1 MSTIIQEI
9 TERTVQRGSLLYSE
23 NDVVNEIV
31 VIKEGHLIAMS
42 KSGKVELKKG
52 SVIGLIEGMY
62 GKYIRNYVAD
72 MDTVLQVYP
81 LYKLTFV
88 EQFEALP
95 LDRVQMGN
103 LVSSV
108 VEQVLLFIGK
118 YNEKKAHADRFHSYI
133 AECLKM
139 YTKLCSAYGM
149 PQKSINRL
157 QEMETFQ
164 AENVYPEEYVEYFEQ
179 LMAMPEDAKKPFLSA
194 SLYMSK
200 SMLQQAISL
209 MEDLED
215 LMEDT
220 DVYVQN
226 HQNYIVGEEPDTLFA
241 LFEDLILQLIRK
253 KSNIT
258 VLQKKAEEILN
269 FAGTFQ
275 SIDRGVIKRTR
286 ENYLKKLEL
295 YRNLDD
301 SELGEA
307 SAAEMEAVG
316 EYTEAQLE
324 LVRAQ
329 TEHAAEKIIAYAGLP
344 EEKNELLRKHLT
356 AYTNLEDKMATT
368 DEVRRMRKKLTELFY
383 DYYEAVFF
391 KYHDSNDKN
400 ELMEMFL
407 DYGFMDDRLVPEK
420 MIADLYYLKYEE
432 YEGNYPI
439 FTMKEW
445 LEEIYEGREEP
456 SRNEFELDYEG
467 NLREMKKTQ
476 NITPEEEKAYRADQ
490 KGKVSFE
497 LKNMLSS
504 ANRLTQGQILTFCP
518 VLHAEEDEDSLAKLL
533 LQKVEMAE
541 TLDKLVEI
549 DFSCF
554 YRQIVF
560 WDVEHGI
567 KKELIDKKVYPNIIL
582 MPNVGVNG
590 VMWQEG
596 AGPRK
601 DTPARFAFPM
611 FTREDLTKMAI
622 PVLGHYR
629 WEICRNIQGVYWND
643 LQEKSLTSEYFDYA
657 QFFKKNRDLSTQAK
671 DRVKQQL
678 VKAKNS
684 FKNMFVQD
692 YTDWVLYESNGS
704 SRLNKVSKE
713 ILAAYCPFAVQYRN
727 KLAQNPSYT
736 AGIERYERIRR
747 DKKKRADSMENTLIK
762 NKGTITED
770 LQDYFNYLDM

>member
-1 MSTIIQEI
+1 MSTIIQEM

-23 NDVVNEIV
+23 NAVVNEIV
-31 VIKEGHLIAMS
+31 VIKEGHLLAMG

-62 GKYIRNYVAD
+62 GRYIRNYIAD

-88 EQFEALP
+88 EQFESLP

-103 LVSSV
+103 LVDSV

-118 YNEKKAHADRFHSYI
+118 YNEKKAHVDRLHNYVKDCI
-133 AECLKM
+133 RV
-139 YTKLCSAYGM
+139 YTKLCNAYGM
-149 PQKSINRL
+149 PQKSVNRL
-157 QEMETFQ
+157 QRMEQFQ
-164 AENVYPEEYVEYFEQ
+164 VENGYSEEYVEYFEQ
-179 LMAMPEDAKKPFLSA
+179 LMAMPKEAKKPFFAA

-200 SMLQQAISL
+200 LMLQQAITL

-215 LMEDT
+215 MMEDAN
-220 DVYVQN
+220 VYVQN
-226 HQNYIVGEEPDTLFA
+226 HQNFIVGEEPDTLFA
-241 LFEDLILQLIRK
+241 LFEDLILQLSRK

-258 VLQKKAEEILN
+258 VLQKKTEEILN
-269 FAGTFQ
+269 FAGTFE
-275 SIDRGVIKRTR
+275 SIDRGVIRQTR
-286 ENYLKKLEL
+286 ENFANKLEL
-295 YRNLDD
+295 YNNLADGD
-301 SELGEA
+301 LGE
-307 SAAEMEAVG
+307 SSDVEMEAFG
-316 EYTEAQLE
+316 EYTDAQLQ
-324 LVRAQ
+324 LVRTQ
-329 TEHAAEKIIAYAGLP
+329 TENAAERIIAYAGLT
-344 EEKNELLRKHLT
+344 EDKNDLLRKHLT
-356 AYTNLEDKMATT
+356 EYGNLQDKMATT

-383 DYYEAVFF
+383 DYYEAIFF
-391 KYHDSNDKN
+391 KYHNSSDKN
-400 ELMEMFL
+400 ELIEMFL
-407 DYGFMDDRLVPEK
+407 DYGFMDDKLVPEK
-420 MIADLYYLKYEE
+420 MIADLYFLKFDR

-439 FTMKEW
+439 FTMREW
-445 LEEIYEGREEP
+445 LEAIYDGREEP

-476 NITPEEEKAYRADQ
+476 KITPEEEKAYREDQ

-497 LKNMLSS
+497 LRNMLSS

-518 VLHAEEDEDSLAKLL
+518 VLHAEEDEDSPAKLL
-533 LQKVEMAE
+533 LQKVKLAE
-541 TLDKLVEI
+541 TLDKLVEV

-560 WDVEHGI
+560 WDTDHGI
-567 KKELIDKKVYPNIIL
+567 KKELIDKKVYPNLIL

-590 VMWQEG
+590 VMWQEV

-622 PVLGHYR
+622 PVLGQYR

-657 QFFKKNRDLSTQAK
+657 QFYKKNRELTTQAK
-671 DRVKQQL
+671 DRIKQQL

-692 YTDWVLYESNGS
+692 YTEWVLYESNGS
-704 SRLNKVSKE
+704 SRLNKVSRE
-713 ILAAYCPFAVQYRN
+713 IIAAYCPFSVEYRN

-762 NKGTITED
+762 NKGTITEE

>member
-1 MSTIIQEI
+1 MSTIIQEV

-23 NDVVNEIV
+23 NAVVNEIV
-31 VIKEGHLIAMS
+31 VIKEGHLLAMG

-62 GKYIRNYVAD
+62 GRYIRNYIAD

-88 EQFEALP
+88 EQFESLP

-103 LVSSV
+103 LVDSV

-118 YNEKKAHADRFHSYI
+118 YNEKKAHVDRLHNYVKDCI
-133 AECLKM
+133 RV
-139 YTKLCSAYGM
+139 YTKLCNAYGM
-149 PQKSINRL
+149 PQKSVNRL
-157 QEMETFQ
+157 QRMEQFQ
-164 AENVYPEEYVEYFEQ
+164 VENGYSEEYVEYFEQ
-179 LMAMPEDAKKPFLSA
+179 LMAMPKEAKKPFFAA

-200 SMLQQAISL
+200 LMLQQAITL

-215 LMEDT
+215 MMEDAN
-220 DVYVQN
+220 VYVQN
-226 HQNYIVGEEPDTLFA
+226 HQNFIVGEEPDTLFA
-241 LFEDLILQLIRK
+241 LFEDLILQLSRK

-258 VLQKKAEEILN
+258 VLQKKTEEILN
-269 FAGTFQ
+269 FAGTFE
-275 SIDRGVIKRTR
+275 SIDRGVIRQTR
-286 ENYLKKLEL
+286 ENFANKLEL
-295 YRNLDD
+295 YNNLADGD
-301 SELGEA
+301 LGE
-307 SAAEMEAVG
+307 SSDVEMEAFG
-316 EYTEAQLE
+316 EYTDAQLQ
-324 LVRAQ
+324 LVRTQ
-329 TEHAAEKIIAYAGLP
+329 TENAAERIIAYAGLP
-344 EEKNELLRKHLT
+344 EDKNDLLRKHLT
-356 AYTNLEDKMATT
+356 EYGNLEDKMATT

-383 DYYEAVFF
+383 DYYEAIFF
-391 KYHDSNDKN
+391 KYHNSSDKN
-400 ELMEMFL
+400 ELIEMFL
-407 DYGFMDDRLVPEK
+407 DYGFMDDKLVPEK
-420 MIADLYYLKYEE
+420 MIADLYFLKFDG

-439 FTMKEW
+439 FTMREW
-445 LEEIYEGREEP
+445 LEAIYDGREEP

-476 NITPEEEKAYRADQ
+476 KITPEEEKAYREDQ

-497 LKNMLSS
+497 LRNMLSS

-518 VLHAEEDEDSLAKLL
+518 VLHAEEDEDSPAKLL
-533 LQKVEMAE
+533 LQKVKLAE
-541 TLDKLVEI
+541 TLDKLVEV

-560 WDVEHGI
+560 WDTDHGI
-567 KKELIDKKVYPNIIL
+567 KKELIDKKVYPNLIL

-590 VMWQEG
+590 VMWQEV

-622 PVLGHYR
+622 PVLGQYR

-657 QFFKKNRDLSTQAK
+657 QFYKKNRELTTQAK
-671 DRVKQQL
+671 DRIKQQL

-692 YTDWVLYESNGS
+692 YTEWVLYESNGS
-704 SRLNKVSKE
+704 SRLNKVSRE
-713 ILAAYCPFAVQYRN
+713 IIAAYCPFSVEYRN

-762 NKGTITED
+762 NKGTITEE

>member
-1 MSTIIQEI
+1 MSTIIQEM

-23 NDVVNEIV
+23 NAVVNEIV
-31 VIKEGHLIAMS
+31 VIKEGHLLAMG

-52 SVIGLIEGMY
+52 SVIGLIEGMH
-62 GKYIRNYVAD
+62 GRYIRNYIAD

-88 EQFEALP
+88 EQFESLP

-103 LVSSV
+103 LVDSI
-108 VEQVLLFIGK
+108 VEQVLMFIGK
-118 YNEKKAHADRFHSYI
+118 YSAKKAHVDRFHNYI
-133 AECLKM
+133 GECIQM
-139 YTKLCSAYGM
+139 YTKLCNAYGM

-157 QEMETFQ
+157 QQIQQFEPESPYQ
-164 AENVYPEEYVEYFEQ
+164 EEYVKYFEQ
-179 LMAMPEDAKKPFLSA
+179 LMAMPKEAKKPFFAA

-200 SMLQQAISL
+200 LMLQQAITL

-215 LMEDT
+215 MMEDAN
-220 DVYVQN
+220 VYVQN
-226 HQNYIVGEEPDTLFA
+226 HQNFIVGEEPDTLFA
-241 LFEDLILQLIRK
+241 LFEDLILQLSRK

-258 VLQKKAEEILN
+258 VLQKKTEEILN
-269 FAGTFQ
+269 FAGTFE
-275 SIDRGVIKRTR
+275 SIDRGVIRQTR
-286 ENYLKKLEL
+286 ENFANKLEL
-295 YRNLDD
+295 YNNLADGD
-301 SELGEA
+301 LGE
-307 SAAEMEAVG
+307 SSDVEMEAFG
-316 EYTEAQLE
+316 EYTDAQLQ
-324 LVRAQ
+324 LVRTQ
-329 TEHAAEKIIAYAGLP
+329 TENAAERIIAYAGLS
-344 EEKNELLRKHLT
+344 EDKNDLLRKHLT
-356 AYTNLEDKMATT
+356 EYGNLQDKMATT

-383 DYYEAVFF
+383 DYYEAIFF
-391 KYHDSNDKN
+391 KYHNSSDKN
-400 ELMEMFL
+400 ELIEMFL
-407 DYGFMDDRLVPEK
+407 DYGFMDDKLVPEK
-420 MIADLYYLKYEE
+420 MIADLYFLKFDAYK
-432 YEGNYPI
+432 GNYPI
-439 FTMKEW
+439 FTMREW
-445 LEEIYEGREEP
+445 LETIYDGREEP

-476 NITPEEEKAYRADQ
+476 KITPEEEKAYREDQ

-497 LKNMLSS
+497 LRNMLSS

-518 VLHAEEDEDSLAKLL
+518 VLHAEEDEDSPAKLL
-533 LQKVEMAE
+533 LQKVKLAE
-541 TLDKLVEI
+541 TLDKLVEV

-560 WDVEHGI
+560 WDTDHGI
-567 KKELIDKKVYPNIIL
+567 KKELIDKKVYPNLIL

-590 VMWQEG
+590 VMWQEV

-622 PVLGHYR
+622 PVLGQYR

-657 QFFKKNRDLSTQAK
+657 QFYKKNRELTTQAK
-671 DRVKQQL
+671 DRIKQQL

-692 YTDWVLYESNGS
+692 YTEWVLYESNGS
-704 SRLNKVSKE
+704 SRLNKVSRE
-713 ILAAYCPFAVQYRN
+713 IIAAYCPFSVEYRN

-762 NKGTITED
+762 NKGTITEE